1 MRKSKSFFSLWFFYT
16 QPKDP
21 NNGDEKINQNNR
33 RAVFVSN
40 ALLLHCWIVVFEFGS
55 FLVCSQAREMWS
67 FLSHYWCLS
76 LVYQSLSLSLS
87 QSLSFPTVSCLAS
100 NTVCPACSRE
110 TCPLSPL
117 LLHSHRQPHSLGRLS
132 VNLTEKKKKRSG
144 ADTDGSIILKL
155 AENKVELKSGLK
167 RGPQMNRSACHLVSL
182 SLSVCVGALFFGC
195 VASQK

>member
-87 QSLSFPTVSCLAS
+87 QSLSFPTVSHWQATQSVLLVRERRVHCLPYYS
-100 NTVCPACSRE
+100 TL
-110 TCPLSPL
+110 TG
-117 LLHSHRQPHSLGRLS
+117 SLTRS
-132 VNLTEKKKKRSG
+132 VDCQSTWLGKKKRSG

-167 RGPQMNRSACHLVSL
+167 RGPQMNRSAYHLVSL

>member
-1 MRKSKSFFSLWFFYT
+1 MQPSKRDVILPLTLLMSVSSLS
-16 QPKDP
+16 
-21 NNGDEKINQNNR
+21 
-33 RAVFVSN
+33 V
-40 ALLLHCWIVVFEFGS
+40 
-55 FLVCSQAREMWS
+55 
-67 FLSHYWCLS
+67 
-76 LVYQSLSLSLS
+76 SLSLSLTIPFFS
-87 QSLSFPTVSCLAS
+87 HCLPLAS

-132 VNLTEKKKKRSG
+132 VNLTGKKKKKKRSG

>member
-76 LVYQSLSLSLS
+76 LVYQSLSLSLTIPFFS
-87 QSLSFPTVSCLAS
+87 HCLPLAS

>member
-1 MRKSKSFFSLWFFYT
+1 MQPSKRDVILPLTLLMSVSSLS
-16 QPKDP
+16 
-21 NNGDEKINQNNR
+21 
-33 RAVFVSN
+33 V
-40 ALLLHCWIVVFEFGS
+40 
-55 FLVCSQAREMWS
+55 
-67 FLSHYWCLS
+67 
-76 LVYQSLSLSLS
+76 SLSLSLS

-182 SLSVCVGALFFGC
+182 SLSVCVVHCFLG
-195 VASQK
+195 VWRHRNRKR